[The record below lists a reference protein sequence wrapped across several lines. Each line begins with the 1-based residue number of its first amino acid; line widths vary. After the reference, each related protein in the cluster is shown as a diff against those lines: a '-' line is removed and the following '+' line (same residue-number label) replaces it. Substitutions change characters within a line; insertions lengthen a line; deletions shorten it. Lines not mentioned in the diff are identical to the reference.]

1 VRHVRIIGVA
11 LLAVFAV
18 GALAASPALAAES
31 TQREME
37 KLFRWCPINA
47 PLPEPVW
54 RDAACVWGE
63 AGKES
68 FFQAGKVTVHFQ
80 KPVFLHGGLQEN
92 EELGTLR
99 WLASRYGNTI
109 TAEAE
114 PAPSLTE
121 GVNAALLPE
130 REKLRYEAYLAKG
143 GSTKVTATI
152 ELAKPATGNIN
163 INEGSLLSETG
174 EAFGFP
180 VMIHLRNG
188 FLGDSC
194 YVGSTI
200 EPIEVPFT
208 TGETSPEPPNTPIHG
223 TLGKITVTGEGRTL
237 DIAGTHLV
245 NNTFAAP
252 GVQGCGK
259 AESTESGPAWGADA
273 AVNSALGLPSP
284 SGSNTTELIGNLAQ
298 TGMESAAEFL
308 HFGA

>member
-1 VRHVRIIGVA
+1 VRYLKIIGA

-18 GALAASPALAAES
+18 GALAASPALAAKS
-31 TQREME
+31 TQQEMAA
-37 KLFRWCPINA
+37 KFRQCPFNA
-47 PLPEPVW
+47 PLPDPTW

-80 KPVFLHGGLQEN
+80 KPVLLHGGLQEN
-92 EELGTLR
+92 EETGALR
-99 WLASRYGNTI
+99 WLGSRYGNTI
-109 TAEAE
+109 STEAE

-121 GVNAALLPE
+121 GINEALLPE
-130 REKLRYEAYLAKG
+130 REKLRYEAYLARG

-163 INEGSLLSETG
+163 INEANLLG
-174 EAFGFP
+174 ESGESFGFP
-180 VMIHLRNG
+180 VMIHLRNQ
-188 FLGDSC
+188 FLGSSC

-200 EPIEVPFT
+200 EPIEVGFT

-223 TLGKITVTGEGRTL
+223 ALGSITVTGEGRTL
-237 DIAGTHLV
+237 DLTGTRLV

-273 AVNSALGLPSP
+273 AIDSGLGLPSP

-298 TGMESAAEFL
+298 TGLERAAEFL
-308 HFGA
+308 HFGE